1 MPTGADFGDQLA
13 ALHSVSV
20 EIAALHDLAEVH
32 ERALEHGLRL
42 THSAFAFTGLLVE
55 SPRVMEVAA
64 VKGFDPGSQGFYDQ
78 FHRMAV
84 RSSVVGVVIREERPY
99 ISNDVERDP
108 HAVGQPPGHPQ
119 IHRFLGVPLQ
129 VGERLIGMMGVANKE
144 AGYGSDD
151 QILLST
157 LANQVA
163 VAIDNARLYGQQR
176 DMISA
181 LEQLHT
187 RLGDDQRAQLLASER
202 DRIARGL
209 HDRVDQEI
217 FTIGLRL
224 NALLEDEP
232 LPAPLAERLREIRR
246 VAVQASDEVRQAI
259 FDLAAS
265 HGGERDLASA
275 LRSLLREVE
284 RNSGLQAHLVV
295 SGSPEAAVEQ
305 VRDVAVTVV
314 REALTNVVKHARA
327 RMVLVSIRHGQSH
340 VDLVIQD
347 DGVGAPEPVLRDYP
361 GSYLHFGLRNMRE
374 TVVGL
379 GGSFE
384 VSNGEEGGLTVRA
397 SLPLGARNG

>member
-1 MPTGADFGDQLA
+1 
-13 ALHSVSV
+13 
-20 EIAALHDLAEVH
+20 
-32 ERALEHGLRL
+32 
-42 THSAFAFTGLLVE
+42 
-55 SPRVMEVAA
+55 
-64 VKGFDPGSQGFYDQ
+64 
-78 FHRMAV
+78 
-84 RSSVVGVVIREERPY
+84 
-99 ISNDVERDP
+99 
-108 HAVGQPPGHPQ
+108 
-119 IHRFLGVPLQ
+119 
-129 VGERLIGMMGVANKE
+129 
-144 AGYGSDD
+144 
-151 QILLST
+151 
-157 LANQVA
+157 
-163 VAIDNARLYGQQR
+163 
-176 DMISA
+176 MISA

-347 DGVGAPEPVLRDYP
+347 DGVGAPEPYSATTPAATSTSGCATCARRLSAWAAASRCLT
-361 GSYLHFGLRNMRE
+361 GRR
-374 TVVGL
+374 VG
-379 GGSFE
+379 
-384 VSNGEEGGLTVRA
+384 
-397 SLPLGARNG
+397 